1 MRNKAIALVLVMA
14 ALLQLAFLPASQ
26 RFTSEGPFNKPMT
39 TDTEIIFERL
49 ELVIDEVNIN
59 KGDDA
64 TLSYIKRYFSSRR
77 RDAEILLGKSAMYL
91 PMIED
96 YLRANNLPDELK
108 YIPLVESALNP
119 RAISQKGAVGLWQMM
134 PRTGRVFGLKIDK
147 YVDERRD
154 PHKSTQAA
162 LRYLADLY
170 EEYDDWALAI
180 AAYNCGTPRMNK
192 AIRFAQSKNFWEVKN
207 YLPRETQKYVPKI
220 MAAAYMINFY
230 PYHDIEPDYINQDLL
245 FTETVMVYEKMNL
258 KDLIAETGIPARI
271 LYKLNPAFRGNIIP
285 ASEEGYHL
293 IVPRTFSTAVKNL
306 LYPTGPEAPEEVNPE
321 S

>member
-1 MRNKAIALVLVMA
+1 MRNKAIALAVVAA

-26 RFTSEGPFNKPMT
+26 RFASEGPANKPMT
-39 TDTEIIFERL
+39 TDTETLFQRL
-49 ELVIDEVNIN
+49 ELVLDEVNIN
-59 KGDDA
+59 KDDEV
-64 TLSYIKRYFSSRR
+64 TLYYIKRYFSSRR

-96 YLRANNLPDELK
+96 YLRANQMPDELK

-119 RAISQKGAVGLWQMM
+119 RAISHRGAVGLWQMM
-134 PRTGRVFGLKIDK
+134 PRTGRIYGLAIDK

-170 EEYDDWALAI
+170 AEYGDWALAI

-192 AIRFAQSKNFWEVKN
+192 AIRWAQSKNFWDVQP
-207 YLPRETQKYVPKI
+207 YLPQETQKYVPKI

-230 PYHDIEPDYINQDLL
+230 PYHDIEPDYTDQELL
-245 FTETVMVYEKMNL
+245 FTETISVYEKLNL
-258 KDLIAETGIPARI
+258 KELIEETGVPAKT
-271 LYKLNPAFRGNIIP
+271 LYKLNPAFRGDIVP
-285 ASEEGYHL
+285 ANEEGYQL
-293 IVPRTFSTAVKNL
+293 IIPRTYSKAVKHL
-306 LYPTGPEAPEEVNPE
+306 LYPTGPEIMEDLM
-321 S
+321 